1 MKVPER
7 KWLITFGILSI
18 FLISCLLMTVMYFS
32 HDGKELLTSWPVRTS
47 LDDDAH
53 IEFRKSRP
61 KSWVSLNAISS
72 YAQAAIVLSE
82 DWGFYQHDGFD
93 KEQMKIALEEAASG
107 GRVRG
112 ASTITQQM
120 VKNVWLT
127 EDRTLWRKLHE
138 FILAYKVDRDL
149 PKKKILEV
157 YLNVIEFGPKIY
169 GIGNAARHYF
179 GKSPSQITPREG
191 AFLAML
197 LPSPKKYYVSFRKKR
212 LTKFAKKRVGQILV
226 KMRMGKAITPERY
239 KDELDSKFSWEE

>member
-7 KWLITFGILSI
+7 KWLITFAILSI
-18 FLISCLLMTVMYFS
+18 FLVSSLLMVMMYLS
-32 HDGKELLTSWPVRTS
+32 HDGKELLDGWPHRTS

-53 IEFRKSRP
+53 IEFKKTRP
-61 KSWVSLNAISS
+61 KTWVPLSAISS

-138 FILAYKVDRDL
+138 FILAYKVDREL
-149 PKKKILEV
+149 SKKKILEV

-169 GIGNAARHYF
+169 GIGRASRHYF
-179 GKSPSQITPREG
+179 GKSPSEITPREG

-197 LPSPKKYYVSFRKKR
+197 LPSPKRYYVSFRKKR
-212 LTKFAKKRVGQILV
+212 LTKFAKTRIEQILV

-239 KDELDSKFSWEE
+239 EEELASKFSWEE